1 MWLLIS
7 QLQTV
12 GGFGMP
18 DSILRTQCLPSSK
31 TGATGGTGAEAIA
44 VLTEGRVT
52 SIEMINAG
60 RGYTSE
66 PTITIEPP
74 IVPPT
79 RVSLRMVPAITIT
92 GDVRQPKIIEVADT
106 ADGPW
111 TVWRTV
117 VIDWDGTTEVDLD
130 EGAEK
135 LDQSAKWRQAAR

>member
-1 MWLLIS
+1 MP
-7 QLQTV
+7 V
-12 GGFGMP
+12 G
-18 DSILRTQCLPSSK
+18 ILRTQCLPSSK
-31 TGATGGTGAEAIA
+31 TGATGGTGAEAVD

-52 SIEMINAG
+52 SIEMFNAG

-74 IVPPT
+74 IVPST
-79 RVSLRMVPAITIT
+79 QVSLRMVPAITIT
-92 GDVRQPKIIEVADT
+92 GDVRQPKTIEVADT

-135 LDQSAKWRQAAR
+135 RFYRVVD

>member
-1 MWLLIS
+1 
-7 QLQTV
+7 
-12 GGFGMP
+12 MP
-18 DSILRTQCLPSSK
+18 DSILRTQCLPSIK

-79 RVSLRMVPAITIT
+79 RVSLRIVPVITIT
-92 GDVRQPKIIEVADT
+92 GDVRQPKTIEVAET
-106 ADGPW
+106 AYKGAENNANYLTRAMQVYVKEGGTWKIRAAHWSPI
-111 TVWRTV
+111 TGGK
-117 VIDWDGTTEVDLD
+117 GTTET
-130 EGAEK
+130 ASN
-135 LDQSAKWRQAAR
+135 Q